1 MKGGARAA
9 LAIGVGYALGRRR
22 KMRLATMLAIG
33 AATGGAGKF
42 GPVAMRRGSEVPRLD
57 GSRRRARPAGGRAGR
72 ATSSPT
78 VRGELLDA
86 SKAAAVAAVSSRI
99 ESLGDSL
106 HDRAEH
112 QRCATPRLP

>member
-1 MKGGARAA
+1 MKGGAQAA

-42 GPVAMRRGSEVPRLD
+42 GPIAIRRGAKYL
-57 GSRRRARPAGGRAGR
+57 GSTDLVGALGPQVGGQVGDIVS
-72 ATSSPT
+72 TI
-78 VRGELLDA
+78 RGELLDA

-99 ESLGDSL
+99 ESLSDSCTT
-106 HDRAEH
+106 APK
-112 QRCATPRLP
+112 RCATLRLP